1 MVADIF
7 YHLFTLIITILVCF
21 IQKNLFRVFEPTP
34 SPRHWVPSLKP
45 PAAIVFGLAKIW
57 CAHIFFSIIPCLWTS
72 KINILKKW
80 KKKTICRYYRFKNV
94 YHKWHSYDV
103 WFPGYGVRLTE
114 FYVIFDRFFS
124 YPTKN
129 QKNNILKKMKKKT
142 WKYYHFTQVHHK

>member
-57 CAHIFFSIIPCLWTS
+57 CVHIFFSIIPCLWTS

-94 YHKWHSYDV
+94 YHDIHMM
-103 WFPGYGVRLTE
+103 YGSRDME
-114 FYVIFDRFFS
+114 CDWQNFMSFS
-124 YPTKN
+124 TVFCPTPLKTKKKKHF
-129 QKNNILKKMKKKT
+129 QKNEKENMEILSFYT
-142 WKYYHFTQVHHK
+142 NAP